1 MIDEEHTENAYATAQ
16 AIREYASQFDQSRP
30 CHSDGTASCLAGFA
44 AAVALHDP
52 ETETIAEFVI
62 GDDSYWIEAR
72 AREALGFT
80 EEQAHEAFRNPV
92 RLAFPDGS
100 LKIFEPTADD
110 AETSLLRYA
119 ATGKWDWLPET
130 DT

>member
-1 MIDEEHTENAYATAQ
+1 MLDEEHIENIYAA
-16 AIREYASQFDQSRP
+16 AIRKHASQFDHSKH
-30 CHSDGTASCLAGFA
+30 CHPNGTASCLAGFA

-62 GDDSYWIEAR
+62 GDDAYWIDAR
-72 AREALGFT
+72 AREALGLT
-80 EEQAHEAFRNPV
+80 EEQAHEAFKNPV

-110 AETSLLRYA
+110 AENALLRYA
-119 ATGKWDWLPET
+119 ATGAWNW
-130 DT
+130 